1 MADTDLRD
9 DETLT
14 AFLDGELT
22 PADQRAVALRLAGD
36 AALSARLGRLERA
49 GEGIDAAFDAA
60 FDAAPIASL
69 DAMLQQALAQVPP
82 PRLPAPSLVR
92 RVAYGWNPR
101 ALAASLL
108 VALALAGGLGFGL
121 GAAFMESAPKP
132 AESWHQAVAEYWS
145 LTTAA
150 TLTLEPTAELG
161 ARQLALAGA
170 ALGLP
175 LTPQGIA
182 VDGASFRGAQLYD
195 FGGKPLVQIAFLDPD
210 YGPIAYCVI
219 RNGETEGAAQEATE
233 IDGFGVVRWS
243 GEGFGRMVIGRA
255 PPERLRA
262 IAATLAIRSGQGT

>member
-14 AFLDGELT
+14 AFLDEELP
-22 PADQRAVALRLAGD
+22 PAEQRAVALRVAGD
-36 AALSARLGRLERA
+36 RELGARLGRLERV

-60 FDAAPIASL
+60 LDAAPTAAL
-69 DAMLQQALAQVPP
+69 DAMLQQALAEVPP
-82 PRLPAPSLVR
+82 PRPRAPSLVR
-92 RVAYGWNPR
+92 RVASGWSPR

-121 GAAFMESAPKP
+121 GAAFKDGAPRA
-132 AESWHQAVAEYWS
+132 AEGWHQAVAEYWS

-150 TLTLEPTAELG
+150 TLKLEPSAELG
-161 ARQLALAGA
+161 TRQLALAGA

-175 LTPQGIA
+175 LTPDGVA
-182 VDGASFRGAQLYD
+182 LEGASFRGAQLYD
-195 FGGKPLVQIAFLDPD
+195 FGGKPLVQIAYLDPD

-219 RNGETEGAAQEATE
+219 RNGQTEGEALDATE

-243 GEGFGRMVIGRA
+243 GDGFGRMVIGHA

-262 IAATLAIRSGQGT
+262 IADMLAARSGQGA